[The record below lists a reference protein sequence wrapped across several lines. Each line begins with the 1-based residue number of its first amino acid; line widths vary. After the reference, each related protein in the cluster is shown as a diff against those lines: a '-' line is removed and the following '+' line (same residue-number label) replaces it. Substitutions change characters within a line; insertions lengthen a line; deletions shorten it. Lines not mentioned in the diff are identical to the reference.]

1 MPAHRANFCKA
12 RTKMSVLT
20 EAMMRL
26 QGEIGG
32 LRRARAVLQQ
42 DLSRQA
48 NERRSRVSALRAA
61 FVRDR
66 AGAHRAWF
74 GPTLSERRTE
84 ERQQQQLAKETR
96 AEVQR
101 EREQQRLAEEAKA
114 EAQREQQPPA
124 TANCGRKG
132 TIPLSLPR
140 RRLRARPLRPW
151 RRPTGRRVKNRR
163 SSGPAAKRSVK
174 RGAFR
179 R

>member
-1 MPAHRANFCKA
+1 
-12 RTKMSVLT
+12 MSVLT

-84 ERQQQQLAKETR
+84 ERQQQQRAKETR

-101 EREQQRLAEEAKA
+101 EHTQQRQAEEAKA
-114 EAQREQQPPA
+114 QREQQAPAKAKLRPQGHNPPKPA
-124 TANCGRKG
+124 AAPAARPPVAPLAPAHRPPRKG
-132 TIPLSLPR
+132 S
-140 RRLRARPLRPW
+140 
-151 RRPTGRRVKNRR
+151 K
-163 SSGPAAKRSVK
+163 KH
-174 RGAFR
+174 
-179 R
+179 

>member
-1 MPAHRANFCKA
+1 
-12 RTKMSVLT
+12 MSVLT

-26 QGEIGG
+26 QGEIGAW
-32 LRRARAVLQQ
+32 RHERAVLQH
-42 DLSRQA
+42 DLARQA

-101 EREQQRLAEEAKA
+101 EHEQQRLAEEAKA
-114 EAQREQQPPA
+114 KTQREQQSPAPAKLRPQGHNPPKPA
-124 TANCGRKG
+124 AA
-132 TIPLSLPR
+132 PA
-140 RRLRARPLRPW
+140 ARPPVAPLAPAHMPPRKESKKQ
-151 RRPTGRRVKNRR
+151 RSGR
-163 SSGPAAKRSVK
+163 
-174 RGAFR
+174 
-179 R
+179 